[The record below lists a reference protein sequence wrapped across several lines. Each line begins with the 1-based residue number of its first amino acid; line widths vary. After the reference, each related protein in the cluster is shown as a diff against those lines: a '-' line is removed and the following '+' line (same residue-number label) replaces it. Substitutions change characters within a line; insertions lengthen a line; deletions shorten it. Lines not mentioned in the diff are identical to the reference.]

1 MVSVARIIPPPKPQ
15 RNATHYHVALEG
27 VLSRRFMAALK
38 FVSFVGYAALLVL
51 AMIRARNMG
60 YISWLFGVYFVPVL
74 IGLFVVLVM
83 RKVKMLLHVDN
94 LTYPNAITSFLGRT
108 VRSTVFLRVYSV
120 YLLSAFVYYSVYK
133 SWMGTMSVTVPLRAF
148 DKSILNERYIYF
160 TLFSVY
166 VATLYSGL
174 HLFLDYGHLR
184 FRIQAMDVP
193 ARKRLMDR
201 YGDLTTVTVFY
212 AVFATMTFPIVYF
225 IFRSSIWG
233 WCLFFGRYLF
243 DLHRTNAYGASPFG
257 LRILLDSLLS
267 SFVLIWLWEVTNTA
281 FSVYMS
287 LPPRHN
293 GQFISERS
301 ANKNETLVIGLND
314 KARPLTR
321 TMAFQELWS
330 IALNSKERRISI
342 YSDIEHNA
350 AVGSSCWEKVQRECL
365 VVINDVINNLTIKPA
380 AQPQQPQ
387 QISHLNPETNSV
399 LSVKHDE
406 SIFAANKG
414 SVSNRRFIENFQD
427 KQAQQS
433 QDFIGTVGRAWNVVQ
448 KWLENYSQIT
458 KKLLATPF
466 GYPFRCTVERRIN
479 AIVPNP
485 LLVHCATLSL
495 SRFVVQSL
503 EEDQFGI
510 VHRHIPDILMD
521 LDKLLT
527 LTENFIQNPPHHWS
541 DVRTDEPDLSVL
553 RHVHEIAEE
562 AFENIVDR
570 FHTYFKG
577 VPLSD
582 EVQKRIRKVQ
592 GLYY

>member
-27 VLSRRFMAALK
+27 VLSKRFMMALK
-38 FVSFVGYAALLVL
+38 FVVIVGYSAFLVL

-60 YISWLFGVYFVPVL
+60 YIAWLLGIYFIPVA

-83 RKVKMLLHVDN
+83 RKVKVLLHVDN
-94 LTYPNAITSFLGRT
+94 LTYPNAITSFLSRT
-108 VRSTVFLRVYSV
+108 VGSTVFLRVYSV
-120 YLLSAFVYYSVYK
+120 YLFCSLMYYWMYK
-133 SWMGTMSVTVPLRAF
+133 TWMSTMTVTIPIRTF
-148 DKSILNERYIYF
+148 EPPTLNERYIYF
-160 TLFSVY
+160 TLFSIY
-166 VATLYSGL
+166 VATLYSGV

-184 FRIQAMDVP
+184 FRIQAMDIP
-193 ARKRLMDR
+193 AQKRLMDR
-201 YGDLTTVTVFY
+201 AGDLTTVTVFY
-212 AVFATMTFPIVYF
+212 AIFVTITFPVVYF
-225 IFRSSIWG
+225 IFRSAIWG
-233 WCLFFGRYLF
+233 WCLFFGRYIIKLN
-243 DLHRTNAYGASPFG
+243 RMNSYVASPFG
-257 LRILLDSLLS
+257 FRMLLDCLLS

-287 LPPRHN
+287 LQPRHN

-301 ANKNETLVIGLND
+301 ANKNETLVIGLSD
-314 KARPLTR
+314 KDRPLTR

-330 IALNSKERRISI
+330 IALNSKERRVSI

-350 AVGSSCWEKVQRECL
+350 AAGSSCWEKVQKECL

-380 AQPQQPQ
+380 TPPQQPQ
-387 QISHLNPETNSV
+387 PVSHISSETNSV

-406 SIFAANKG
+406 SIFAANKD
-414 SVSNRRFIENFQD
+414 SSNRRLVDSFQD
-427 KQAQQS
+427 KQAQHS
-433 QDFIGTVGRAWNVVQ
+433 QQFIGTVDRVWNVVQ
-448 KWLENYSQIT
+448 KWLENYNQIS
-458 KKLLATPF
+458 KKILATSF

-527 LTENFIQNPPHHWS
+527 LTENFIQNPPRHWT
-541 DVRTDEPDLSVL
+541 DVRTYEPDLSVL

-570 FHTYFKG
+570 FYSYFKG
-577 VPLSD
+577 VTLSD
-582 EVQKRIRKVQ
+582 EVQKRIKKVQ